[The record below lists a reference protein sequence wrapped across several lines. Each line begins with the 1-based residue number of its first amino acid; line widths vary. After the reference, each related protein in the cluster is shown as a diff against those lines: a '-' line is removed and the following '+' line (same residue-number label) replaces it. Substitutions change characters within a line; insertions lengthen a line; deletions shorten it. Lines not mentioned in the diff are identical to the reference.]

1 MSAYDAFVLALA
13 GANGG
18 MLYWA
23 FSRRQHLLAWIKA
36 KRRR

>member
-1 MSAYDAFVLALA
+1 MSAYDAFVLAIA

-18 MLYWA
+18 LLYWA
-23 FSRRQHLLAWIKA
+23 ISRRQRVLAWIKA

>member
-1 MSAYDAFVLALA
+1 MSTYELFVLAVA

-18 MLYWA
+18 FLYWVI
-23 FSRRQHLLAWIKA
+23 SRRQRVFAWIKA

>member
-1 MSAYDAFVLALA
+1 MSAYELFVLAVA

-18 MLYWA
+18 FFYWA
-23 FSRRQHLLAWIKA
+23 ISNRQRAFAWIKA